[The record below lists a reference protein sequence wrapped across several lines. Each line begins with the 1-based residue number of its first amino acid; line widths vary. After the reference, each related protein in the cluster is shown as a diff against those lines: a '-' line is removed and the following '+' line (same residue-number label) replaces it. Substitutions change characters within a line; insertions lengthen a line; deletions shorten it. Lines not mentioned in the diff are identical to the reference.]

1 MPTELRL
8 GRYARLQGLRVLVVG
23 FDREREQVLVD
34 TGTERVKLPACFLTP
49 EETDLLV
56 TASEGGERD

>member
-8 GRYARLQGLRVLVVG
+8 GRYARLQGLRVLVVS
-23 FDREREQVLVD
+23 FDREREQVLID
-34 TGTERVKLPACFLTP
+34 TGTERVKLPAIFLTP
-49 EETDLLV
+49 DDTELLV